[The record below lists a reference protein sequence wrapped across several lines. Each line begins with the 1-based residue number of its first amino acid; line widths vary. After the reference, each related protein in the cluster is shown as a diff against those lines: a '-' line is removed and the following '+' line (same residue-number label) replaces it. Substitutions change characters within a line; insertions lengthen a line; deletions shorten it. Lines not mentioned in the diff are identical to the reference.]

1 MIQFKLGEF
10 QGPDSNE
17 IYHCKFLC
25 YPGWMIMTR
34 GRRPVPAWGPLGN
47 APIKRIYWQATAGII
62 INTTIIPLKIMNID
76 RCSFTRLKDLMEAP
90 AWIVITDFNLIKII
104 QGVFTQIRPQPL
116 WRKQWKLRP
125 SKRSQSTKL
134 IHAHFFYQTIWFF
147 LHIPVVFTGGI
158 PGETK
163 QIRKWKC

>member
-104 QGVFTQIRPQPL
+104 QGVFTQICPQSL

-125 SKRSQSTKL
+125 SKGSQSTKL
-134 IHAHFFYQTIWFF
+134 IHAHFLPNHMILFAYSCCFYR
-147 LHIPVVFTGGI
+147 GNS
-158 PGETK
+158 
-163 QIRKWKC
+163 RKN